1 MKIEVVSQVTYCV
14 DDLKKM
20 LKYEDLKGELLPLP
34 DDAVVSIQDGEVT
47 ARVAGLILSSA
58 QPNRA
63 LRVRELKA
71 KIEAAHRANR
81 KRPYH
86 RGALER
92 AVEYS
97 NGLTLSADACL
108 IFDQMSGL
116 GAPFTVKEIIEHT
129 KIHSNERV
137 RNAMKLLCKV
147 EAARRISLKE
157 AKQSRAELKVEWPHN
172 RSVLWELTDKFMVD
186 QAPVLN
192 AQIPQNGTGS
202 EVSDES

>member
-1 MKIEVVSQVTYCV
+1 MKIEVISQVTYCV

-58 QPNRA
+58 QPNQA

-71 KIEAAHRANR
+71 RIETANREREQR

-86 RGALER
+86 RGALRR
-92 AVEYS
+92 AVNYS
-97 NGLTLSADACL
+97 NGLAISSDACL
-108 IFDQMSGL
+108 IFDKMADL
-116 GAPFTVKEIIEHT
+116 GRPFTTKEAIEFS
-129 KIHSNERV
+129 KIHSTERV
-137 RNAMKLLCKV
+137 RKAMKLLCKV

-157 AKQSRAELKVEWPHN
+157 AKQAELRAKWPHN
-172 RSVLWELTDKFMVD
+172 RSVLWELTNKFM
-186 QAPVLN
+186 LSG
-192 AQIPQNGTGS
+192 AQEPKS
-202 EVSDES
+202 DEASDES